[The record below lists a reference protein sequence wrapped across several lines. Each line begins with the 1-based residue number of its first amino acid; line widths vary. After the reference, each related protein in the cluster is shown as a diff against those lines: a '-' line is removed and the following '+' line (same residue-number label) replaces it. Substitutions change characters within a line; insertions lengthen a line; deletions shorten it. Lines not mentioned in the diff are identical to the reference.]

1 MAQNHRSG
9 EYITVISIAEKL
21 GISKIYLEQVY
32 ALLKRSGLVISVK
45 GAQGGYQL
53 SRPPREITAFDILSA
68 VELTLFEKPEDMN
81 LVQTPAIEE
90 AIKTSVMNRLDGAV
104 ESALSEVTLEQLAAE
119 VEKNQAQG
127 SMYYI

>member
-68 VELTLFEKPEDMN
+68 VELTLFEKTEDMN
-81 LVQTPAIEE
+81 LVQAPAIEE

-104 ESALSEVTLEQLAAE
+104 ESTLSEITLEQLAAE
-119 VEKNQAQG
+119 VENNQAQG